1 MDFERGKLEWL
12 EFDLLKEQPSVL
24 HGVFL
29 RHGGTSEGAYKS
41 LNASD
46 MIGDNPECVKANR
59 ELIREQLGVSHIT
72 FARQKHGSKI
82 VRVNEDNYKSS
93 PEADCLFTK
102 EPNLGLAMT
111 HADCQA
117 AIFYDPEN
125 EVVGV
130 VHAGWKGNVQ
140 NIYAEM
146 VRTLHEEEATKPEN
160 LIVCISPCL
169 GPDHAE
175 FKNYKQEF
183 PEDFWSYQV
192 QPNHFNLWDIARKQ
206 LTACGVDEKNIEIE
220 ETCTY
225 CSSKDYYSFRREKM
239 TGRHATVVS
248 LKS

>member
-12 EFDLLKEQPSVL
+12 EFDLLQEHPSVL

-41 LNASD
+41 LNTSD

-59 ELIREQLGVSHIT
+59 ELIREQMGVSHVT
-72 FARQKHGSKI
+72 FARQKHGTTI
-82 VRVNEDNYKSS
+82 VRINEDNYKSS
-93 PEADCLFTK
+93 PEADGLFTK

-117 AIFYDPEN
+117 AVFYDPEN
-125 EVVGV
+125 EVIGV

-146 VRTLHEEEATKPEN
+146 VRTLQEEESTKPEN
-160 LIVCISPCL
+160 LIVCISPSL

-175 FKNYKQEF
+175 FKNYKKEF

-192 QPNHFNLWDIARKQ
+192 QPNHFNLWDIATKQ

-220 ETCTY
+220 EICTY
-225 CSSKDYYSFRREKM
+225 CNPKDYYSFRREKM
-239 TGRHATVVS
+239 TGRHATVAA
-248 LKS
+248 LRP